1 MNGIPGSTL
10 TDGASAVD
18 RHEDQRTDAELLAAV
33 RAGDCQAGGELFRRH
48 VTLMRRVA
56 GGWVRQPAER
66 EDLVAEAFARVL
78 STVAAGGGPESNAP
92 AYLVATM
99 RNLFARW
106 SRRENRI
113 DLYATV
119 PEHVTADCGADE
131 LAVTRSEDRL
141 VWSAYRTLPGR
152 WRTVLWRQAAEGD
165 TAAELAPLLGVSPNG
180 VAVLARRAREGLRQA
195 YLQVQVPDAESPQC
209 QEVRRR
215 MGAWLRGT
223 LPARRAGVLAG
234 HLTGCAPCRAVAAE
248 LAEIN
253 RELPATAGYC
263 EPVVPGPR

>member
-1 MNGIPGSTL
+1 MDGWPGST
-10 TDGASAVD
+10 AVAD
-18 RHEDQRTDAELLAAV
+18 ARTDAELLDAV

-56 GGWVRQPAER
+56 SGLVRQPAER

-78 STVAAGGGPESNAP
+78 STVSAGGGPESNAP

-106 SRRENRI
+106 SRYENRI

-119 PEHVTADCGADE
+119 PEHATMDCGADE
-131 LAVTRSEDRL
+131 LAVIRSEDRL

-152 WRTVLWRQAAEGD
+152 WRTVLWRLAAEGD
-165 TAAELAPLLGVSPNG
+165 TTAELAPLLGVSPNG

-195 YLQVQVPDAESPQC
+195 YLQVQVPETDLPQC

-234 HLTGCAPCRAVAAE
+234 HLAGCTPCHSVASE
-248 LAEIN
+248 LAEVN
-253 RELPATAGYC
+253 RELPPTSGC
-263 EPVVPGPR
+263 GGSGVPEPR

>member
-1 MNGIPGSTL
+1 MEATLGSTL
-10 TDGASAVD
+10 VTEAD
-18 RHEDQRTDAELLAAV
+18 EDERTDAELLAAV

-48 VTLMRRVA
+48 VSLMRRVA
-56 GGWVRQPAER
+56 AGLVRQQAER
-66 EDLVAEAFARVL
+66 DDLVAEAFARVL

-106 SRRENRI
+106 SRHENRI

-119 PEHVTADCGADE
+119 PEPVTLDGGADE
-131 LAVTRSEDRL
+131 LAVMRSEDRL

-152 WRTVLWRQAAEGD
+152 WRTVLWRMSAEGD
-165 TAAELAPLLGVSPNG
+165 TPAELAPVLGVSPNG

-195 YLQVQVPDAESPQC
+195 YLQVQVPDAELPQC

-234 HLTGCAPCRAVAAE
+234 HLAVCEPCHAVAAE
-248 LAEIN
+248 LAEVN
-253 RELPATAGYC
+253 RELPRMTGCCGPAIP
-263 EPVVPGPR
+263 EPR